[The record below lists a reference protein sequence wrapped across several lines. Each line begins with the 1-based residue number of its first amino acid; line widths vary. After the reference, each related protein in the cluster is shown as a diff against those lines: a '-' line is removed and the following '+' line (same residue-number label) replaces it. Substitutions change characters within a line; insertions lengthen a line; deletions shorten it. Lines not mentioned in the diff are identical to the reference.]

1 MNREKKKRE
10 RVGEENKNIQK
21 LRQKLIDLAIKREM
35 QRDPEL
41 AEIFILSK
49 EISFNHKQRLIAGR
63 LYYNSLSIISSFR
76 NQCFNDISGNF
87 Q

>member
-10 RVGEENKNIQK
+10 RVGEEKKNIQK

-63 LYYNSLSIISSFR
+63 LCYNSLSIISSFR
-76 NQCFNDISGNF
+76 NHCFNISGNF
-87 Q
+87 